1 LIYGSLFL
9 GIDDQPFYIAQR
21 KKIEPGLTREYHF
34 QKALYYLQIIIQAK
48 IHAFMSLKTSPFCLC
63 CSLLTVFL
71 LIFQSS
77 FSQTD
82 FSQLDALLQKNQKL
96 LGNDVVA
103 LVYKDGKI
111 IHSKE
116 LGEFNAKTAA
126 PIASCSKWLTAALVM
141 MFVDEGK
148 LKLDDPVSKYL
159 PIFDKYMKSYVTIRQ
174 CLAHTTGIENEKGS
188 LLKLLQR
195 SKYATLEEE
204 VNAYAAKEISNNAG
218 TEFHYGG
225 IGPNIAGRVLEVIS
239 KKPFE
244 RLIIEKLF
252 RPLKM
257 RATTFVND
265 NGNGPNPAGG
275 ARSTA
280 NDYMN
285 FLSMI
290 LNKGVFEG
298 KQILSA
304 KAIEEMQTP
313 QFTNLPVKFTPKVAE
328 GLHYGLGE
336 WIQEEDASGKSTV
349 VSSPGLLGTWPYVDK
364 CRNYAAILF
373 VKTLLGE
380 QKKEIMTQFKGAVD
394 EVVGGSGC
402 K

>member
-1 LIYGSLFL
+1 
-9 GIDDQPFYIAQR
+9 
-21 KKIEPGLTREYHF
+21 
-34 QKALYYLQIIIQAK
+34 
-48 IHAFMSLKTSPFCLC
+48 MSLKTKPFCLS
-63 CSLLTVFL
+63 CSLFSVFL
-71 LIFQSS
+71 LFFQFS
-77 FSQTD
+77 FSQSD
-82 FSQLDALLQKNQKL
+82 FSAVDALLQKNQKL
-96 LGNDVVA
+96 LGNGVVA
-103 LVYKDGKI
+103 LIYKDGKV
-111 IHSKE
+111 IHAKE
-116 LGEFNAKTAA
+116 LGEFNAKTQA

-159 PIFDKYMKSYVTIRQ
+159 PVFDKYMKSYVTIRQ

-188 LLKLLQR
+188 LLKMMQR
-195 SKYATLEEE
+195 GKYQNLEEE
-204 VNAYAAKEISNNAG
+204 VNAFAAKEISNNAG

-225 IGPNIAGRVLEVIS
+225 IGLNIAGRVLEVIS
-239 KKPFE
+239 KKSFD
-244 RLIIEKLF
+244 RLIVEKLL

-257 RATTFVND
+257 RATSFVND
-265 NGNGPNPAGG
+265 NGYAPNPSGG

-290 LNKGVFEG
+290 LNKGLFEG

-313 QFTNLPVKFTPKVAE
+313 QFTNLPVKFAPKVAE
-328 GLHYGLGE
+328 GFHYGLGE

-349 VSSPGLLGTWPYVDK
+349 VSSPGLFGTWPYVDK
-364 CRNYAAILF
+364 CRNYAAIIF
-373 VKTLLGE
+373 VKSLLGE
-380 QKKEIMTQFKGAVD
+380 QKKELMMQFKAAVD
-394 EVVGGSGC
+394 EVVGSC

>member
-1 LIYGSLFL
+1 
-9 GIDDQPFYIAQR
+9 
-21 KKIEPGLTREYHF
+21 
-34 QKALYYLQIIIQAK
+34 
-48 IHAFMSLKTSPFCLC
+48 MSLKTSPFCLS
-63 CSLLTVFL
+63 CSLFTVL
-71 LIFQSS
+71 LLFFQSS

-96 LGNDVVA
+96 LGNGVVA

-148 LKLDDPVSKYL
+148 LKLDDPVAKYL

-174 CLAHTTGIENEKGS
+174 CLAHTTGIENEKGN
-188 LLKLLQR
+188 LMKLVQR
-195 SKYATLEEE
+195 SKYASLEEE
-204 VNAYAAKEISNNAG
+204 VNAFAAKEISNNAG

-225 IGPNIAGRVLEVIS
+225 IGLNIAGRVLEVIS
-239 KKPFE
+239 KKAFE
-244 RLIIEKLF
+244 RLITEKLL

-257 RATTFVND
+257 RATTFVDD
-265 NGNGPNPAGG
+265 NGYAPNPSGG
-275 ARSTA
+275 AKSTA

-290 LNKGVFEG
+290 LNKGMFEG

-313 QFTNLPVKFTPKVAE
+313 QFTSLPVKFTPKVAE
-328 GLHYGLGE
+328 GYHYGLGE

-349 VSSPGLLGTWPYVDK
+349 VSCPGLFGTWPYVDK

-380 QKKEIMTQFKGAVD
+380 QKKEIMMQFKGAVD

>member
-1 LIYGSLFL
+1 
-9 GIDDQPFYIAQR
+9 
-21 KKIEPGLTREYHF
+21 
-34 QKALYYLQIIIQAK
+34 
-48 IHAFMSLKTSPFCLC
+48 MSLKTSSFCLC

-96 LGNDVVA
+96 LGNDLVA
-103 LVYKDGKI
+103 LVYKDGKV

-116 LGEFNAKTAA
+116 LGEFNAKTQA

-188 LLKLLQR
+188 LLKLVQR
-195 SKYATLEEE
+195 SKYANLEEE
-204 VNAYAAKEISNNAG
+204 VNAFAAKEISNNAG

-225 IGPNIAGRVLEVIS
+225 IGLNIAGRVLEVIT

-244 RLIIEKLF
+244 RLIMEKLL

-257 RATTFVND
+257 RATTFAND
-265 NGNGPNPAGG
+265 AGYATNPSGG

-290 LNKGVFEG
+290 LNKGTFEG

-349 VSSPGLLGTWPYVDK
+349 VSSPGLFGTWPYVDK

-380 QKKEIMTQFKGAVD
+380 QKKEIMAQFKTSVD
-394 EVVGGSGC
+394 EVVGGC

>member
-1 LIYGSLFL
+1 
-9 GIDDQPFYIAQR
+9 
-21 KKIEPGLTREYHF
+21 
-34 QKALYYLQIIIQAK
+34 
-48 IHAFMSLKTSPFCLC
+48 MSLKTSPFCLC

-82 FSQLDALLQKNQKL
+82 FNQLDALLQKNQKL
-96 LGNDVVA
+96 LGNDLVA

-111 IHSKE
+111 IHTKE
-116 LGEFNAKTAA
+116 LGEFNAKTPA

-148 LKLDDPVSKYL
+148 LKLDDPVGKYL

-188 LLKLLQR
+188 LLKLVQR
-195 SKYATLEEE
+195 SKYASLEEE
-204 VNAYAAKEISNNAG
+204 VNAFAAKEISNNAG

-225 IGPNIAGRVLEVIS
+225 IGLNIAGRVLEVIS
-239 KKPFE
+239 KKSFD
-244 RLIIEKLF
+244 RLITEKLL

-265 NGNGPNPAGG
+265 AGYAPNPSGG

-290 LNKGVFEG
+290 LNKGMFEG

-313 QFTNLPVKFTPKVAE
+313 QFTNLPVKYTPKVAE
-328 GLHYGLGE
+328 GYHYGLGE

-349 VSSPGLLGTWPYVDK
+349 VSSPGLFGTWPYVDK

-380 QKKEIMTQFKGAVD
+380 QKKEIMMQFKSTVD
-394 EVVGGSGC
+394 EVVGGGC